1 MSRVSSLDRRKPQWP
16 KKQRVIDYL
25 EVFMDPDKERQ
36 RVVRQLRAGELPGIK
51 EGSTW
56 FVWVLPDGSPA
67 WGYQS
72 NQPVEKKQQIKIGD
86 IANTGNPIADA
97 VLLKMSIEKGVE
109 IR

>member
-16 KKQRVIDYL
+16 KKQRVTDYL
-25 EVFMDPDKERQ
+25 EVFMDPEKERQ
-36 RVVRQLRAGELPGIK
+36 RVVRQLRAGDLPGIK

-67 WGYQS
+67 YGYEYS
-72 NQPVEKKQQIKIGD
+72 QPPIKKQQIKIAD
-86 IANTGNPIADA
+86 IANTGNAIADA
-97 VLLKMSIEKGVE
+97 VLLRESIEKGVE